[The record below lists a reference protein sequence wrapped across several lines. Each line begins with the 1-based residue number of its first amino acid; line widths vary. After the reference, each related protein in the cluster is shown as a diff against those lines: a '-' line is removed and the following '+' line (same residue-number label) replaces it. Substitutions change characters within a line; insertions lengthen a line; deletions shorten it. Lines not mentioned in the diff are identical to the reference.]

1 MRKILLDTCTFL
13 WVAAESPELSKEAR
27 ILFADPDNEVYLSA
41 VSAWEIAVKYGLGK
55 LPLSDSP
62 EIFVREQRKLHQIE
76 SLSLD
81 EASSLHLPSLP
92 ILHRD
97 PFDRMLICQAI
108 EHNLEILTPD
118 PVIRQYSIKTIW

>member
-1 MRKILLDTCTFL
+1 M
-13 WVAAESPELSKEAR
+13 
-27 ILFADPDNEVYLSA
+27 
-41 VSAWEIAVKYGLGK
+41 
-55 LPLSDSP
+55 
-62 EIFVREQRKLHQIE
+62 REQRKLHQIE
-76 SLSLD
+76 SLPLD

-118 PVIRQYSIKTIW
+118 PLIRQYSIKTIW

>member
-13 WVAAESPELSKEAR
+13 WIAAEASELSKEAR
-27 ILFADPDNEVYLSA
+27 ILFADSNNEVYLSA
-41 VSAWEIAVKYGLGK
+41 VSTWEIAVKYGLGK
-55 LPLSDSP
+55 LPLPDSP

-81 EASSLHLPSLP
+81 EASSLHLPRLP

-108 EHNLEILTPD
+108 EHDLVILTPD
-118 PVIRQYSIKTIW
+118 LLIRQYSIKTIW